1 MLPYIMVSLRKNILK
16 DLESVSNTQKA
27 KDLQWFFK
35 TGKGEY
41 GEGDIFVGI
50 VIPDL
55 RKTAKK
61 YSKLVT
67 LKELEYFVSSEI
79 HEYRMFALLTLTY
92 MPLSKEIYDFYI
104 KNLKSINN
112 WDLVDLT
119 AYHIIGKYLK
129 DKDRSILYEFA
140 MSDDLWKQRISIIS
154 TFIYIRDNDFKDS
167 LAISKILLHHK
178 HDLIH
183 KAVGWMLREIGK
195 HDLQVEEDF
204 LKQYYKEMP
213 RTMLRYAIER
223 FEEVKRQQYLK
234 GEI

>member
-1 MLPYIMVSLRKNILK
+1 MEEDILK
-16 DLESVSNTQKA
+16 ELKSVSNPKKA
-27 KDLQWFFK
+27 KVLQWFFK

-55 RKTAKK
+55 RKIAKK
-61 YSKLVT
+61 YSKVVVLDD
-67 LKELEYFVSSEI
+67 LNPFIRSEI
-79 HEYRMFALLTLTY
+79 HEYRMFTLLTLTY
-92 MPLSKEIYDFYI
+92 MPLSKGVYDFYM
-104 KNLKSINN
+104 KNLKYVNN
-112 WDLVDLT
+112 WDLVDIT
-119 AYHIIGKYLK
+119 TPNIVGRYLK
-129 DKDRSILYEFA
+129 DKDRSILYELA
-140 MSDDLWKQRISIIS
+140 KSENLWKQRVSIMA
-154 TFIYIRDNDFKDS
+154 TFAFIKEGDFQDT
-167 LAISKILLHHK
+167 LAMAEILVHHK

-195 HDLQVEEDF
+195 KDLAVEEKF

-223 FEEVKRQQYLK
+223 FEETKRQAYLK